1 MHQAPNV
8 IAGSLWNKKKLG
20 RRAAVLLF
28 FCFFLVSPVRFL
40 SVPVLATNG
49 DTLSVCPSK
58 LSVSKSIHVEALSG
72 HSAEVHPPRP
82 RHRTGFVVFLVNNIF
97 IFQ

>member
-1 MHQAPNV
+1 VEQGEVGA
-8 IAGSLWNKKKLG
+8 AG
-20 RRAAVLLF
+20 RRF
-28 FCFFLVSPVRFL
+28 FCFFVFFLVSPVRFL